1 MEIYLRISLSCLSS
15 PLRQSPSFTNC
26 IFCSLSWPTSE
37 SSWAILSSFLILEE
51 KIHNCHVWFN
61 KLELGNKLMNDF
73 LEPQKVFP
81 TKNRWKSFQCW
92 SYNLILSK
100 LQLIPTWSIHN
111 LIIYLC
117 YCQLSVWFNTSL
129 LVTGQEV
136 QSKNHE
142 DRWSAS
148 LIFQPIAL
156 SS

>member
-100 LQLIPTWSIHN
+100 LQLIPAW
-111 LIIYLC
+111 
-117 YCQLSVWFNTSL
+117 L
-129 LVTGQEV
+129 LATT
-136 QSKNHE
+136 
-142 DRWSAS
+142 
-148 LIFQPIAL
+148 L
-156 SS
+156 SSTGVIANYLYDSTLHC

>member
-1 MEIYLRISLSCLSS
+1 MKIYLRISLSCLSS

-26 IFCSLSWPTSE
+26 MFCSLSWPTSE

-100 LQLIPTWSIHN
+100 LQLIPTW
-111 LIIYLC
+111 LA
-117 YCQLSVWFNTSL
+117 T
-129 LVTGQEV
+129 T
-136 QSKNHE
+136 
-142 DRWSAS
+142 
-148 LIFQPIAL
+148 L
-156 SS
+156 SSTGVIANYLYDSTLHC